1 MFALALLGFRN
12 FQPLRIQYRSSAMT
26 PLKCLLLPACA
37 LLLLSPPLLAAADED
52 QAPATTGQGNQPPS
66 LSAAQQRAVGI
77 LVASASPATLPQ
89 RTDAYGAVL
98 DPSQLVADAGRADSA
113 RAAAMAA
120 AAETARLQ
128 GLYRGADASLKALQL
143 AEAAQIEA
151 RARAGE
157 AQAEFVL
164 RWGPLAQLADAQR
177 TRLLAQLAAGR
188 QLLLRADLPGRHSLG
203 SVPQQA
209 LVDVDGIEVPARVL
223 GPLPQAAAQ
232 MQSTGLLLQMST
244 PPLGLGAN
252 ARLPVTLEGKDRD
265 GCVVPDGALLYGE
278 QGAYVYQELAD
289 KTKDGDTRFAA
300 LPVTLLQPLG
310 DGWLVTGLRPDER
323 IVVRGAGAL
332 WSLQGLGNIS
342 GDDTD

>member
-1 MFALALLGFRN
+1 
-12 FQPLRIQYRSSAMT
+12 MT
-26 PLKCLLLPACA
+26 PLKCLLPACA
-37 LLLLSPPLLAAADED
+37 LLLLCPSPPAAADED
-52 QAPATTGQGNQPPS
+52 QAPATTGNQPPT

-77 LVASASPATLPQ
+77 LVAPASPARLPQ
-89 RTDAYGAVL
+89 RTDAYGEVL

-113 RAAAMAA
+113 RAAATAA

-128 GLYRGADASLKALQL
+128 GLYRGANASLKALQV

-177 TRLLAQLAAGR
+177 SKLLAQLAAGR

-203 SVPQQA
+203 AVPQQA

-244 PPLGLGAN
+244 PPAGLGAN
-252 ARLPVTLEGKDRD
+252 ARLPVMLEGKDRD
-265 GCVVPDGALLYGE
+265 GCVVPNGALFYGE
-278 QGAYVYQELAD
+278 QGAYVYRELAAR
-289 KTKDGDTRFAA
+289 TKDGATRFAA

-310 DGWLVTGLRPDER
+310 DGWLVTGLRPDEP

-342 GDDTD
+342 GEDTD